1 MLKALFI
8 KPLFGFCKEVIEST
22 TSTVSKDNSMIRLS
36 KWISQK
42 SLCSK
47 KDAEQFIKLGLVRID
62 GKRVYNNMLVPYEA
76 NMKAFTPLGVQV
88 ERPVTR
94 LWMMNK
100 PRGYICTHR
109 DPQKRPNVYQLLPS
123 FFKSYGHIVSVG
135 RLDFN
140 SEGLLLLTNDIE
152 LKHLLENPSANL
164 WRSYRVKVHGRVTP
178 EKLLKM
184 AKPMMISGKEYGPLQ
199 VSVDRALTTNVWIN
213 VAMKT
218 GKNR

>member
-1 MLKALFI
+1 M
-8 KPLFGFCKEVIEST
+8 
-22 TSTVSKDNSMIRLS
+22 
-36 KWISQK
+36 
-42 SLCSK
+42 
-47 KDAEQFIKLGLVRID
+47 
-62 GKRVYNNMLVPYEA
+62 
-76 NMKAFTPLGVQV
+76 
-88 ERPVTR
+88 
-94 LWMMNK
+94 
-100 PRGYICTHR
+100 
-109 DPQKRPNVYQLLPS
+109 
-123 FFKSYGHIVSVG
+123 G